1 MEIKKQSERLYFVDN
16 VRVWIIMLVV
26 AHHAGQSF
34 GPTGGD
40 WFLYNTER
48 VRMLGSFFYVNASFM
63 MGLLFLI
70 SGYFS
75 VSSYDRKG
83 AGRFL
88 KGRLRRIGIPLLFF
102 ALVVNLGNSYSAAGT
117 QLTFLQYV
125 IRPHIWEWRSVYGH
139 LWFLGHLLVYAFG
152 YAIVRLIFSRDPSK
166 NAGKAPVPGHWGIL
180 IYVIALGIVS
190 SFVRIRFPQDR
201 WVVVV
206 VPWELAH
213 VPQYLSMFVLGI
225 FAFRHDWFRKLPDR
239 TGMLWLWIGIA
250 AAGSVYAISALRMA
264 GLLPSVTVTSTGGKV
279 LFHFIHNI
287 REAFIAVGL
296 SVGLLTWFRKRF
308 NRQGRLMAAMSA
320 DSYFVYI
327 IHVYLVGAFQI
338 VIIGFNMPA
347 FIKFVLV
354 TVFGVII
361 CFSISHLVKMLPF
374 TKRIL

>member
-1 MEIKKQSERLYFVDN
+1 
-16 VRVWIIMLVV
+16 MLVV
-26 AHHAGQSF
+26 AHHAGQAF
-34 GPTGGD
+34 GPTGGF
-40 WFLYNTER
+40 WVVYNTER
-48 VRMLGSFFYVNASFM
+48 VGMLGSFFYVNASFF

-75 VSSYDRKG
+75 AFSYDKKG

-88 KGRLRRIGIPLLFF
+88 KDRLRRIGIPLLFF
-102 ALVVNLGNSYSAAGT
+102 ALVVNLRVSYSAVEA
-117 QLTFLQYV
+117 QLTFFQYV
-125 IRPHIWEWRSVYGH
+125 IRPHIWDWRLMYSH

-152 YAIVRLIFSRDPSK
+152 YAIIRLVFSRDPSK

-190 SFVRIRFPQDR
+190 PLVRARFPQDR
-201 WVVVV
+201 WVVLV
-206 VPWELAH
+206 VPWEVAH
-213 VPQYLSMFVLGI
+213 VPQYLSLYVLGI

-239 TGMLWLWIGIA
+239 TGMIWLWIGIA
-250 AAGSVYAISALRMA
+250 AAGSVYAISALRLA
-264 GLLPSVTVTSTGGKV
+264 RFFPSVTSTGGKV
-279 LFHFIHNI
+279 LFSLIWNI
-287 REAFIAVGL
+287 REAFIATGL

-327 IHVYLVGAFQI
+327 IHIYLVIGLQT
-338 VIIGFNMPA
+338 VIIGLNMPA
-347 FIKFVLV
+347 FIKFFLV